1 MSRVTPLRR
10 LHPLLTRRH
19 ETVEGDVATDAAER
33 RERLVAWLGAA
44 SALIIAALL
53 FSRYGENGN
62 LWRDESIYAYG
73 GQQLLHGVPVY
84 ASIFDPKTPLG
95 TILCG
100 LGAWVGGWFGL
111 NDVHAMRLEFFVFAC
126 FAAVAVYYLVL
137 GLWKSPLAGI
147 VAAVTFMSFRG
158 FALDA
163 LTGPDAKTPGILFAV
178 LSMALVAR
186 RRWFWGAF
194 LGSLAFLVWQP
205 LAIYAAVAVVWAVLA
220 SDAEGRWRSGLRAL
234 AGAVIPVAATVLY
247 FLLAGALPK
256 FVEAAFVFPVTG
268 VQRGQ
273 ETVADR
279 IDRIVFIVGRDYGN
293 TRVLFW
299 GGLVLMLALLV
310 VAVARGR
317 SSLMGVVREPY
328 VGVVIA
334 TFLGIAAFTLS
345 DFQGYPDLY
354 PLLPY
359 AAIGLGGTVAL
370 VEGRARGARLRLA
383 AGAAT
388 LAGVAVLA
396 GLSWHWYTGEHGGGG
411 RPLWAERQD
420 AAKLNRV
427 LDPGD
432 TLYALGDPTPLV
444 LTGRRNPSR
453 FIYLNS
459 GVGAWVIHHTR
470 GGLAGW
476 KAQILASNPAVVT
489 IADWKTATTDKI
501 RPWLRSIY
509 GSGTYLGRWL
519 VFARPAIRQRAA
531 RRGVTL

>member
-1 MSRVTPLRR
+1 
-10 LHPLLTRRH
+10 
-19 ETVEGDVATDAAER
+19 
-33 RERLVAWLGAA
+33 
-44 SALIIAALL
+44 
-53 FSRYGENGN
+53 
-62 LWRDESIYAYG
+62 
-73 GQQLLHGVPVY
+73 
-84 ASIFDPKTPLG
+84 
-95 TILCG
+95 
-100 LGAWVGGWFGL
+100 
-111 NDVHAMRLEFFVFAC
+111 VFAC
-126 FAAVAVYYLVL
+126 LAAVAVYYLVL
-137 GLWKSPLAGI
+137 ALWRSPLAGI

-158 FALDA
+158 FAIDA

-178 LSMALVAR
+178 LSMALVVH

-205 LAIYAAVAVVWAVLA
+205 LLIYAAVAVVWAIVA
-220 SDAEGRWRSGLRAL
+220 SEAADRWRSGARAL

-256 FVEAAFVFPVTG
+256 FIEAALVFPFTG

-273 ETVADR
+273 ETVGDR
-279 IDRIVFIVGRDYGN
+279 IDRIVFVVNRDYGN

-299 GGLVLMLALLV
+299 GGLLLMLALFA
-310 VAVARGR
+310 VALARGR
-317 SSLMGVVREPY
+317 SRLMGVVTEPY

-359 AAIGLGGTVAL
+359 AAIGLGGVVAL
-370 VEGRARGARLRLA
+370 VEGRTSGARLRR
-383 AGAAT
+383 AGGAVA
-388 LAGVAVLA
+388 LAGVAILV
-396 GLSWHWYTGEHGGGG
+396 GLSWHWYAGEHGGGG

-420 AAKLNRV
+420 AAKLNRA
-427 LDPGD
+427 LDPGE

-444 LTGRRNPSR
+444 LTGRRNASR

-476 KAQILASNPAVVT
+476 KAQILSSNPAVVT
-489 IADWKTATTDKI
+489 IADWNTATADKV

-519 VFARPAIRQRAA
+519 VFAKPAIRQRAA
-531 RRGVTL
+531 RRGITL